1 MIRPVPLR
9 ALILGSALLA
19 ASLLASGAAAQ
30 NVTSSPGATLRWLD
44 KMTGETADIELGA
57 GQAAISGRLTIQLD
71 ECRYPTANPSSDAFA
86 HLTISEEKR
95 ETPVFS
101 GWMMASSPA
110 ISALEHPRYDVW
122 VLRCITPDQPQLD
135 VVPEPVPEG
144 EEVIAPQEG

>member
-9 ALILGSALLA
+9 ALTFASALLA